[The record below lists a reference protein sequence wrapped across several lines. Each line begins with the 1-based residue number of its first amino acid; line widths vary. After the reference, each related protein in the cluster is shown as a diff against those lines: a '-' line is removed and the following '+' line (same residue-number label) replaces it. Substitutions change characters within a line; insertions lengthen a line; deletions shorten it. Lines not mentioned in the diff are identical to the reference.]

1 MEHYNIIIEANIPF
15 ARGIFDRYANV
26 RYLPANEITPG
37 VMRDTDALMTR
48 TRTRCDAT
56 LLGGSR
62 CREIASATIGLDH
75 VDTPWCENHGIH
87 IDNAPGCNAPAVA
100 QYVMAAAISAY
111 GTDLR
116 GITIGIIGVGNVGK
130 VVKAWAESLGMRV
143 LACDPPR
150 ARMEGGEGFCTLEQI
165 EREADIV
172 TIHTPLTRDAD
183 YPTFHLM
190 DERFFNALE
199 RSPMIINSAR
209 GAVVDTPALLAAIK
223 SGKVRHAVIDCW
235 EGEPDINREL
245 LDLCYIATPHIA
257 GYSRQGKIRA
267 TAMAAQALARALA
280 LPDPELEVEVPAPA
294 PEKVTPE
301 QITDTYDPMAD
312 TAALLRDPSQFEY
325 LRNNYHLREEP
336 L

>member
-15 ARGIFDRYANV
+15 ARGIFDRYADV
-26 RYLPANEITPG
+26 RYLAANEITPEA
-37 VMRDTDALMTR
+37 MRDTDALMTR
-48 TRTRCDAT
+48 TRTRCDAA
-56 LLGGSR
+56 LLSGSR

-75 VDTPWCENHGIH
+75 VDTAWCASHGIH

-100 QYVMAAAISAY
+100 QYVMAAAIRAY
-111 GTDLR
+111 GTGLK
-116 GITIGIIGVGNVGK
+116 GITMGIIGVGNVGK
-130 VVKAWAESLGMRV
+130 VVKDWAESLGMRV

-150 ARMEGGEGFCTLEQI
+150 ARREGPEGFSTLEQI
-165 EREADIV
+165 EREADII
-172 TIHTPLTRDAD
+172 TIHTPLTREGDDA
-183 YPTFHLM
+183 TFHLM
-190 DERFFNALE
+190 DQRFFNALE
-199 RSPMIINSAR
+199 RTPMVINSAR

-223 SGKVRHAVIDCW
+223 NGKVRHAVIDCW

-267 TAMAAQALARALA
+267 TAMAADAMARALG
-280 LPDPELEVEVPAPA
+280 LPEPELEVEVPAPA
-294 PEKVTPE
+294 PGSVTAE
-301 QITDTYDPMAD
+301 QITETYDPMTD
-312 TAALLRDPSQFEY
+312 TAALLRDPSQFEN